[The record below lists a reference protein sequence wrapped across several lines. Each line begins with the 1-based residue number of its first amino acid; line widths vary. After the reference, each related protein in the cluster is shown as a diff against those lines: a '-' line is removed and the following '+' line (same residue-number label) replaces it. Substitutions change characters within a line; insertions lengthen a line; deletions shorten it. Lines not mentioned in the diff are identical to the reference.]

1 MAQNIIPDDMMFIS
15 KLEYE
20 GLMQEN
26 EALRQALASKDAAAV
41 DHAADELYTKIL
53 TLDKSANLLY
63 IIRFGCEGMSKQ
75 DLVAVARQ
83 VSKLVLSA
91 GFSKDNLVLV
101 PATPDCSSPS
111 LELELKCIGCKYKP
125 GQVSWLDTLR
135 SIHGSRLKPAMR
147 HSRQFTGGWVRRF
160 LEKRSQQK
168 YE

>member
-26 EALRQALASKDAAAV
+26 EALRQALASKDVAAV

-75 DLVAVARQ
+75 DLVAVAQQ
-83 VSKLVLSA
+83 VSKSLLSA
-91 GFSKDNLVLV
+91 GFSKDNLILV
-101 PATPDCSSPS
+101 PAPLDCSSPS
-111 LELELKCIGCKYKP
+111 LELEPKCTSCKYKP
-125 GQVSWLDTLR
+125 GQVSWLDTLY
-135 SIHGSRLKPAMR
+135 SIRASRLRSTAEHGQR
-147 HSRQFTGGWVRRF
+147 FAGGWVRKF